1 MIVFPPAKI
10 NIGLRITEKRA
21 DGFHNIETLFYP
33 LPFCDALEFVESG
46 NGHEPDSLV
55 VTGIDVAGKPE
66 DNLVIKAVGKLR
78 EIKGFPSLRI
88 HLHKVIPTGA
98 GLGGGSS
105 DAAFILK
112 GINRLFAL
120 GFSDGEL
127 KSIASALGSD
137 CPFFID
143 MLPAQASGRGE
154 ILTPLSQALLDR
166 YYLVL
171 AKPAQGINTGEAYA
185 GCQPAM
191 PHDSLASIVCSTPV
205 AQWKECVKNDFDAFA
220 FAREPLIRTL
230 IDEMYSA
237 GALFS
242 LMSGS
247 GSAVYGI
254 FQRKPLLPVL
264 LQEYLV
270 WQGRV

>member
-1 MIVFPPAKI
+1 MTVFPAAKI

-33 LPFCDALEFVESG
+33 LPFCDALEFVESC
-46 NGHEPDSLV
+46 NCHDPDSLV
-55 VTGIDVAGKPE
+55 VTGIESVGKPE
-66 DNLVIKAVGKLR
+66 DNLVIKAVRKLR
-78 EIKGFPSLRI
+78 ERKSFPGLRL
-88 HLHKVIPTGA
+88 HLHKVIPPGA

-112 GINRLFAL
+112 GINRLYGL
-120 GFSDGEL
+120 GFNDDEL
-127 KSIASALGSD
+127 KSTAIELGSD

-143 MLPAQASGRGE
+143 MLPAHASGRGE
-154 ILTPLSQALLDR
+154 ILTPLPRALLDR
-166 YYLVL
+166 HYLVL
-171 AKPAQGINTGEAYA
+171 AKPAKGISTGEAYA
-185 GCQPAM
+185 SCRPAT
-191 PHDSLASIVCSTPV
+191 PSTPLDTIVCSTPI
-205 AQWKECVKNDFDAFA
+205 ARWKDSVKNDFDAFA

-230 IDEMYSA
+230 IDEMYRA

-254 FQRKPLLPVL
+254 FQCKPKLSALLKEHL
-264 LQEYLV
+264 I
-270 WQGRV
+270 WQGLA